1 MADNKHQAFLSRRRF
16 LKGIGVAGGA
26 LTLSG
31 PLAFRGMAQP
41 QQVPVGALFAFT
53 GGLSEFGPNFERA
66 AQLAVDHIN
75 NAANQVFGGP
85 IMRLV
90 VEDTATAPS
99 QGVDRASSLVNQQ
112 GVPAI
117 IGALSSGVSQAVGES
132 VTIDANVL
140 QISPAST
147 SPVFSGPPFDETF
160 FRTTVTDVQQGVV
173 AAMLARGEIV
183 DGYSNDTASVMY
195 TNNAYGQGLNDVF
208 AAAFERRDGTVQ
220 AQVPHQ
226 AGTPEPTY
234 VDDLEQALG
243 DDPDIIVT
251 PSYPGASTV
260 FMQEA
265 LEQFDFTGFQHT
277 DGTKSEDNIDALGI
291 ENLMGQHGTAPGS
304 PSSRQAF
311 QMFESMY
318 ADRYGRTPP
327 LPFMAQCYDAAFIVG
342 LTIAKAIADGEDP
355 TSGTVLIDRIRNV
368 SNPPGDTVG
377 IGPEGSMA
385 GLEQIDG
392 GSDIDYSGASGEQN
406 FNEVGDVAGA
416 GIQIWKYG
424 ADGIETVTT
433 VEDVPAE

>member
-1 MADNKHQAFLSRRRF
+1 MADHKQLAFVSRRRF
-16 LKGIGVAGGA
+16 LKGIGAAGGA

-31 PLAFRGMAQP
+31 PMVFRGMAQP
-41 QQVPVGALFAFT
+41 PQVPVGALFAFT

-99 QGVDRASSLVNQQ
+99 QGVDRANSLVNQE

-132 VTIDANVL
+132 VTVDANVL

-173 AAMLARGEIV
+173 AAMLARGEVV

-234 VDDLEQALG
+234 VDDLEQALA
-243 DDPDIIVT
+243 DNPDIIMT

-277 DGTKSEDNIDALGI
+277 DGTQSEDNIDAVGI

-304 PSSRQAF
+304 PDSREAF
-311 QMFESMY
+311 QMFDSMY
-318 ADRYGRTPP
+318 AERYGRTPP

-342 LTIAKAIADGEDP
+342 LTIAKAISDGVDVTGP
-355 TSGTVLIDRIRNV
+355 NLIDRIREV
-368 SNPPGDTVG
+368 SNSPGETVSV
-377 IGPEGSMA
+377 GPEGSQA
-385 GLEQIDG
+385 ALEGIDG
-392 GSDIDYSGASGEQN
+392 GDDIDYSGASGEQN
-406 FNEVGDVAGA
+406 FNDVGDVAGA
-416 GIQIWKYG
+416 GIQVWRYG
-424 ADGIETVTT
+424 EDGIENVTT
-433 VEDVPAE
+433 VVDVPSE